1 MPEVTSYTRKA
12 GDSNLYST
20 NALSLLR
27 TCTPI
32 DKRLSLLPNFPEI
45 QSVWTGKPILPTT
58 SYFRPNALMRERCQL
73 VRLTSEVVNLI
84 FSLAPDH
91 TEHSFVKAARALTE
105 KMEHWYSL
113 LPVDL
118 QFHKNLPAPIYELQ

>member
-1 MPEVTSYTRKA
+1 
-12 GDSNLYST
+12 
-20 NALSLLR
+20 
-27 TCTPI
+27 
-32 DKRLSLLPNFPEI
+32 
-45 QSVWTGKPILPTT
+45 
-58 SYFRPNALMRERCQL
+58 MRERCQL

-84 FSLAPDH
+84 FSIASDH
-91 TEHSFVKAARALTE
+91 TERSFGKAARALTE